1 MDDSNSSNQIN
12 TSDLLALANEI
23 CNILNVNKE
32 IESEKELFSDEVYIR
47 IISNL
52 ILEEIKPGNTP
63 EKKVENI
70 NLLLSKLSKL
80 IGADLSEINAEKIII
95 EKDKESVKHFLEFL
109 FELINTIINSGEEFE
124 EDEDNIMGKYNIS
137 DKNIN
142 KKKMKSTS
150 FEDKN
155 FNKDE
160 EINIDDLES
169 LRLSRDKKN
178 DKKKESSK
186 KNQNEESEEMKIEN
200 LENLGLGLDKITVRR
215 KFNI

>member
-23 CNILNVNKE
+23 CNVLNINKE

-95 EKDKESVKHFLEFL
+95 EKDKESVKHFTVDEYNRFMNCNHQEITYEFSD
-109 FELINTIINSGEEFE
+109 NDSPIIVFIGEDVPF
-124 EDEDNIMGKYNIS
+124 
-137 DKNIN
+137 
-142 KKKMKSTS
+142 S
-150 FEDKN
+150 F
-155 FNKDE
+155 F
-160 EINIDDLES
+160 LP
-169 LRLSRDKKN
+169 
-178 DKKKESSK
+178 SK
-186 KNQNEESEEMKIEN
+186 IASEESYSDI
-200 LENLGLGLDKITVRR
+200 GQ
-215 KFNI
+215 